1 MDKRTVSSF
10 AKGTLTG
17 MIVGGVLLGAG
28 KIMKNSNSNKMSKGS
43 SKAIKAVGE
52 FVDGVQTMFK

>member
-1 MDKRTVSSF
+1 MDKDTMSSF

-17 MIVGGVLLGAG
+17 MVAGAALVTAA
-28 KIMKNSNSNKMSKGS
+28 KMMMKDNKNLSKGS
-43 SKAIKAVGE
+43 GKAIKAVGE

>member
-1 MDKRTVSSF
+1 MQNNNISSF
-10 AKGTLTG
+10 AKGTLVG
-17 MIVGGVLLGAG
+17 MVAGAALLVGGKMV
-28 KIMKNSNSNKMSKGS
+28 MNNNHNMSKGS

>member
-1 MDKRTVSSF
+1 MDKNTVSSF

-17 MIVGGVLLGAG
+17 MIAGAALLGVG
-28 KIMKNSNSNKMSKGS
+28 KMLMDHNRNMSQGS

-52 FVDGVQTMFK
+52 FVDGVHTMFK